1 MQIYIRAPSRHTHTG
16 VRWDHILQFLAQ
28 IHPHSVRSAHPRPR
42 PPLPA
47 QVPRIASVCKVD
59 VSICLCTLTCT
70 LFSFTLCVCSLC
82 FHVLERR
89 VWRGGILSLFAC
101 TDMHARIHARMLAP
115 VPCLGFSDYVAVSW
129 YSIQLKPTP
138 PHAQDFT
145 SPLEQLNAMQSAPRA
160 ISSGLFPAAK
170 HCARR
175 AQRFRPPRRALQAPK
190 ATRRCVCVSKGT
202 ILRAKRGTVQQSAT
216 RVESTPSLWWGALA
230 AAVTLGFCPLF
241 PV

>member
-1 MQIYIRAPSRHTHTG
+1 MGYCLYLHVLKCTHGYMRVCWHPCPVWAFQIMS
-16 VRWDHILQFLAQ
+16 QFLGT
-28 IHPHSVRSAHPRPR
+28 HFRERD
-42 PPLPA
+42 LF
-47 QVPRIASVCKVD
+47 
-59 VSICLCTLTCT
+59 VSM
-70 LFSFTLCVCSLC
+70 S
-82 FHVLERR
+82 HVYAT
-89 VWRGGILSLFAC
+89 F
-101 TDMHARIHARMLAP
+101 
-115 VPCLGFSDYVAVSW
+115 YVTVSW
-129 YSIQLKPTP
+129 YSIQLKPTA
-138 PHAQDFT
+138 PHKQDFT
-145 SPLEQLNAMQSAPRA
+145 SPLEQLNAMQSALRA

-230 AAVTLGFCPLF
+230 AAVMLGFCPLF

>member
-1 MQIYIRAPSRHTHTG
+1 VGYCLYLHVLKCTHGYMRVCWHPCPVWAFQIMS
-16 VRWDHILQFLAQ
+16 QFLGT
-28 IHPHSVRSAHPRPR
+28 HFRERD
-42 PPLPA
+42 LF
-47 QVPRIASVCKVD
+47 
-59 VSICLCTLTCT
+59 VSM
-70 LFSFTLCVCSLC
+70 S
-82 FHVLERR
+82 HVYAT
-89 VWRGGILSLFAC
+89 F
-101 TDMHARIHARMLAP
+101 
-115 VPCLGFSDYVAVSW
+115 YVTVSW
-129 YSIQLKPTP
+129 YSIQLKPTAPHKQDFTSPLEQLNAVQSAPRAISSGLFPAAKHCARRVQRFRP
-138 PHAQDFT
+138 PRRALQAPKATRRRVCVSKDFT
-145 SPLEQLNAMQSAPRA
+145 SPLEQLNAMQSALRA

-230 AAVTLGFCPLF
+230 AAVMLGFCPLF